1 MKCDPLISV
10 KLNHASREYQPGDL
24 LECEY
29 QVDAVDRD
37 ALKSVEVATMW
48 FTSGKGDEEEAIH
61 YYERQTA
68 RNTNGEVDL
77 RELSHFSTELP
88 LSPLSYA
95 GTNLNITWCVRVRIV
110 VQARDQSPKE
120 FKYSQPFQLHAYQS
134 T

>member
-1 MKCDPLISV
+1 MKFDPLISV

-29 QVDAVDRD
+29 QIDAIDRD

-61 YYERQTA
+61 YYERQTT

>member
-1 MKCDPLISV
+1 MKFDPLISV

-29 QVDAVDRD
+29 QIDAVDRD

-61 YYERQTA
+61 YYERQTT
-68 RNTNGEVDL
+68 RNTNGEIDL
-77 RELSHFSTELP
+77 RELAHFSTELP

-110 VQARDQSPKE
+110 VQAKDQSPKE

>member
-1 MKCDPLISV
+1 MKFDPLISV

-29 QVDAVDRD
+29 QIDAIDRD

-61 YYERQTA
+61 YYERQTT

-88 LSPLSYA
+88 LNPLSYA

>member
-1 MKCDPLISV
+1 MKFDPLISV

-29 QVDAVDRD
+29 QIDAVDRD

-61 YYERQTA
+61 YYERQTT
-68 RNTNGEVDL
+68 RNTSGEVDL

-120 FKYSQPFQLHAYQS
+120 FKYSQTFQLHAYQS

>member
-1 MKCDPLISV
+1 MKFDPLISV

-61 YYERQTA
+61 YYERQTT